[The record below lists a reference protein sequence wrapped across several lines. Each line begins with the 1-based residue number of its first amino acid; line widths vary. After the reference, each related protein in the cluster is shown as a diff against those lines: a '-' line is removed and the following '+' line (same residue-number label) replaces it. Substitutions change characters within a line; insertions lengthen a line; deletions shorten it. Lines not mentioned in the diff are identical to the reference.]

1 MTLDVQIRLSALQ
14 YTQVT
19 NTIYLALPGVQNVN
33 LDADS
38 LYY

>member
-1 MTLDVQIRLSALQ
+1 MTLDVQTDFLHYS
-14 YTQVT
+14 TSEVT
-19 NTIYLALPGVQNVN
+19 NNIYLALQGVQNVN